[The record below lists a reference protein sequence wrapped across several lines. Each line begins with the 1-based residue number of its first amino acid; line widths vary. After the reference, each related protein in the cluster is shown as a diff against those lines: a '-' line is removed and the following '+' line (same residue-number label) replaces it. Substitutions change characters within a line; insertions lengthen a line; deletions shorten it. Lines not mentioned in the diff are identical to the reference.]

1 MNLKNKKMA
10 QSGRTMTEL
19 LGSLAVMG
27 LLGVG
32 TISAFTAV
40 MNRFRA
46 NNLLDE
52 AGGRAI
58 YLTAQFEK
66 GRKNVTL
73 GKFTTN
79 DVIGGVFSQSVFTS
93 GLSGQFGI
101 QVSDVNKAVCERL
114 LNSIEDTTPLRR
126 LSLVNSPTVAITE
139 CNDENTFLM
148 IYNAKVKGSES
159 DTSYHCE
166 SDADCDTICAT
177 CNENNQCVGEC
188 ELPVPD
194 INEYG
199 QECGTNECIRYD
211 EETQTCKMACE
222 RVEYLESTGGP
233 WINTELLSTEN
244 SQVDVTFSLS
254 TTQTAPSNN
263 GAIFGGRN
271 TQQQNTFTLFY
282 IASTTPQY
290 FRFDYQG
297 QRAVGTKDTDFPF
310 DTERKFRFTA
320 NSSKATTTDLTT
332 NQSKTITYSKATTF
346 TTTPIILFAANTQ
359 GNNSADIG
367 TVNTYFKGRIY
378 EYVYSDGLN
387 SIHLIPVIAP
397 DGEPCM
403 FDKISQKLFCN
414 SGSGDFQTNLD
425 E

>member
-79 DVIGGVFSQSVFTS
+79 DVIGGVFSQRVFTS

-211 EETQTCKMACE
+211 EETQSCQFACE
-222 RVEYLESTGGP
+222 RVAYLQATGTQWMSTGITVTATDNFTTNYVVSLEKKSTRGLIGYSATNHGY
-233 WINTELLSTEN
+233 WGITINGYYELGSSSTSILATEGDSVVFKRTIDSTGKQFHELYIN
-244 SQVDVTFSLS
+244 GVLARTRDRATGETGNFSLW
-254 TTQTAPSNN
+254 AIGN
-263 GAIFGGRN
+263 GSWRTSGKIYSFQMTLNGEN
-271 TQQQNTFTLFY
+271 VLDFT
-282 IASTTPQY
+282 
-290 FRFDYQG
+290 
-297 QRAVGTKDTDFPF
+297 
-310 DTERKFRFTA
+310 
-320 NSSKATTTDLTT
+320 
-332 NQSKTITYSKATTF
+332 
-346 TTTPIILFAANTQ
+346 
-359 GNNSADIG
+359 
-367 TVNTYFKGRIY
+367 
-378 EYVYSDGLN
+378 
-387 SIHLIPVIAP
+387 PVISP
-397 DGEPCM
+397 YGEPCM

>member
-10 QSGRTMTEL
+10 QSGRTMIEL

-79 DVIGGVFSQSVFTS
+79 DVIGGVFSQRVFTL

-126 LSLVNSPTVAITE
+126 LSLVNSPTVAITK

-211 EETQTCKMACE
+211 EETQSCQYACE
-222 RVEYLESTGGP
+222 RVEYLESTGSPYIDTGIKP
-233 WINTELLSTEN
+233 TDEYGYRIKNTYRYGGGEQCAIGCMDVNNRFVGIYTGGRQVSGGWGSFVEYLRASYNFTDDTIWDISCNYKNDRSIVLNGEFLKDLTDIHITGEISSTLYLFARHYGN
-244 SQVDVTFSLS
+244 NITRTFSKIYS
-254 TTQTAPSNN
+254 VEITKGSD
-263 GAIFGGRN
+263 IF
-271 TQQQNTFTLFY
+271 
-282 IASTTPQY
+282 A
-290 FRFDYQG
+290 
-297 QRAVGTKDTDFPF
+297 DF
-310 DTERKFRFTA
+310 
-320 NSSKATTTDLTT
+320 
-332 NQSKTITYSKATTF
+332 
-346 TTTPIILFAANTQ
+346 
-359 GNNSADIG
+359 
-367 TVNTYFKGRIY
+367 
-378 EYVYSDGLN
+378 
-387 SIHLIPVIAP
+387 IPVISP
-397 DGEPCM
+397 YGEPCM

-414 SGSGDFQTNLD
+414 SGSGDFKTNLD